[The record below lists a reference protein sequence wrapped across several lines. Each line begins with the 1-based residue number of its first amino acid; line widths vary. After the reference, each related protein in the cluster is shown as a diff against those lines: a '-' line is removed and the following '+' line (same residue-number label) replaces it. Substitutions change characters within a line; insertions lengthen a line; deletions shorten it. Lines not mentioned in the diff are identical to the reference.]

1 MNILYVENHPA
12 FAATVTRQFLS
23 AHSVTVVPSLATA
36 RQALADQAFDVLL
49 VDYDLHDGKGDELV
63 KELRASGKAVTVI
76 GVSSHDEGNAALLR
90 AGAVS
95 VCGKTQFDRIQSVI
109 DNAVACANKNGIKG
123 AGLLW
128 WVMLGAL
135 AGMPMPFIHPERR
148 MNMGGL

>member
-63 KELRASGKAVTVI
+63 KELRASAKAVTVI
-76 GVSSHDEGNAALLR
+76 GVSSHDGKRCPPARRRGVRLR
-90 AGAVS
+90 QDPV
-95 VCGKTQFDRIQSVI
+95 
-109 DNAVACANKNGIKG
+109 
-123 AGLLW
+123 
-128 WVMLGAL
+128 
-135 AGMPMPFIHPERR
+135 
-148 MNMGGL
+148 